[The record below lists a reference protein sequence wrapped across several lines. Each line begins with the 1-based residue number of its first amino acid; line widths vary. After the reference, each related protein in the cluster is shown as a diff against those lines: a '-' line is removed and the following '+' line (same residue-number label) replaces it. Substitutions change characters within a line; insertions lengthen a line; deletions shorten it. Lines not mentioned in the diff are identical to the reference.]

1 MRIVIAGGHGKIAR
15 HLTRELTRNG
25 HEVLG
30 LIRSDSQIADLTADG
45 ATPVVIDME
54 NSSTAE
60 VAAILTGADAAV
72 FAAGAGA
79 GGSEERRLAVDLGG
93 SVLLAD
99 AAETVGVTRFIQIS
113 STGTEKVRDGRVPDD
128 VPADFLG
135 YLQAKLAAEEDLI
148 ARPLAWTIVRP
159 GGLTDDPA
167 TGLVQLNPA
176 GPGLVEERATVPRQD
191 VAAVLAELITG
202 GAAERRILHLVSG
215 ENPIPSAL
223 AAFA

>member
-15 HLTRELTRNG
+15 HLTKELARNG
-25 HEVLG
+25 HEVVG

-54 NSSTAE
+54 NSTTAE
-60 VAAILTGADAAV
+60 VAALLSGADAAV

-79 GGSEERRLAVDLGG
+79 GGSEERRKAVDLGG

-99 AAETVGVTRFIQIS
+99 AAESAGVTRFIQIS

-135 YLQAKLAAEEDLI
+135 YLQAKLAAEEDLV

-167 TGLVQLNPA
+167 TGLVHLA
-176 GPGLVEERATVPRQD
+176 RTGPGLPEARGTVPRAD
-191 VAAVLAELITG
+191 VAAVLAELILTG
-202 GAAERRILHLVSG
+202 RGVRETLHLLSGDVPVAEAVSVF
-215 ENPIPSAL
+215 P
-223 AAFA
+223 